1 MLLGFS
7 RFNFFHILFYLSME
21 YYNKT
26 LSLKQQNEVNIYVAL
41 QIYTALLWSW
51 LQESKFINNN

>member
-1 MLLGFS
+1 MK
-7 RFNFFHILFYLSME
+7 YC
-21 YYNKT
+21 NKT
-26 LSLKQQNEVNIYVAL
+26 LSLKQQNEVNIYGAL